1 MTDELVLQIEHLTKH
16 FQKIHAVEDLSFSI
30 ARGEVFGF
38 LGPNGAGKTTT
49 LGMVLG
55 LIYPTAGRVKI
66 FGQEVTPR
74 DTSALRR
81 VGSLIET
88 PALVPYLSAQANLAL
103 LASLYP
109 DLPQKRIAEV
119 LKLVGLDNAGKKP
132 ARRFSLGMKQRLGL
146 ALALLNQPEL
156 LVLDE
161 PTNGL
166 DPAGMH
172 EIRTLIRF
180 LADQGTTVLLS
191 SHLLHEMELICDQ
204 VAIIQNGQLLALGK
218 VADLFGD
225 ACEYIHITTGEPER
239 AKELIGEIVAMS
251 AIRAESDYIEVQG
264 ITSEAAMAQL
274 VHNGLIPKE
283 VRVVRPDLESVF
295 LELTNQAR

>member
-1 MTDELVLQIEHLTKH
+1 MTDEPVLRIEHLTKR
-16 FQKIHAVEDLSFSI
+16 FQKVHAVDDLSFSV

-49 LGMVLG
+49 LGMILG
-55 LIYPTAGRVKI
+55 LIHPTAGQVKI

-74 DTSALRR
+74 NTSVLHR
-81 VGSLIET
+81 VGALIET
-88 PALVPYLSAQANLAL
+88 PALIPYLSAQANLAL

-109 DLPQKRIAEV
+109 NLSQQRIAEV
-119 LKLVGLDNAGKKP
+119 LKQVGLDTVGKKP
-132 ARRFSLGMKQRLGL
+132 ARQFSLGMKQRLGL

-156 LVLDE
+156 LILDE

-166 DPAGMH
+166 DPAGIH
-172 EIRTLIRF
+172 EIRTLIRS

-191 SHLLHEMELICDQ
+191 SHLLHEMELICDH
-204 VAIIQNGQLLALGK
+204 VAIIQNGQLLALGR

-225 ACEYIHITTGEPER
+225 TCEYIHITTGEPER
-239 AKELIGEIVAMS
+239 AKEIIGGVVATS
-251 AIRAESDYIEVQG
+251 AIRAHTDHIEVQG
-264 ITSEAAMAQL
+264 ITSEAAMSQL

-283 VRVVRPDLESVF
+283 VRVVHPTLESVF